1 MGNDRNGKSF
11 LKNLH
16 ILELSGYN
24 NSKTNKEKEKNMKD
38 GALILLAVFVLI
50 PLFIVTV
57 GFVIA
62 LMGPWLGIPAVAL
75 ISWLVIAS
83 TVGG

>member
-1 MGNDRNGKSF
+1 MGIIIVRQTKR
-11 LKNLH
+11 KR
-16 ILELSGYN
+16 
-24 NSKTNKEKEKNMKD
+24 KKMKD

-50 PLFIVTV
+50 PLFFVVV
-57 GFVIA
+57 GFIIA